1 MISSTKLKSV
11 DFYRSLRSL
20 SLSLHFVF
28 TPCLCFSNTHFCDMS
43 CTSTLLFLI
52 MFCLRFFFEMLLLIS
67 SLSSCQNFVIG
78 VGGICKSASGIFVF
92 IGFFVF
98 LLFNLEGEVVEWWF
112 VRGFYGLVFFLFRQM
127 IYIYFF
133 LFLAVVTFA
142 ELFQIKI
149 ICNLIACL
157 EVM

>member
-20 SLSLHFVF
+20 SLSLHSVF

-52 MFCLRFFFEMLLLIS
+52 MFCLRFFFEMLLIL

-78 VGGICKSASGIFVF
+78 VGGIRKSASGIFGF
-92 IGFFVF
+92 ISLFVCLF
-98 LLFNLEGEVVEWWF
+98 LFNLEGEVVEWWF
-112 VRGFYGLVFFLFRQM
+112 CTRFLWPRFFFCSNDLHLL
-127 IYIYFF
+127 F
-133 LFLAVVTFA
+133 LFLVVVIFG
-142 ELFQIKI
+142 ELFQIKM
-149 ICNLIACL
+149 ICNLIGFWK
-157 EVM
+157 